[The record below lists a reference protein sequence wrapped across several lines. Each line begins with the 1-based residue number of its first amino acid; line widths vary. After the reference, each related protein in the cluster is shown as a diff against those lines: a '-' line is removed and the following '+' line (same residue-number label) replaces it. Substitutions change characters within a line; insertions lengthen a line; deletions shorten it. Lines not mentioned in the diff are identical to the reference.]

1 MTTGIT
7 ILAAVIL
14 LITIASSLALW
25 HGLSKMASLADS
37 PPLKPEGQKLV
48 SIIVAACNEEEKIE
62 QAMRSLLA
70 LDYRHIEIIAIND
83 RSTDSTGKI
92 LTDLAADHRALQ
104 VLHIDSLP
112 ANWMGK
118 LHALQKGAELASGEY
133 LLFSDADVILEK
145 SALARAMARVSEKKL
160 DHLTVIFKNISPGW
174 LLNSLILDAGAGLLL
189 LFRPWLA
196 QDRNSSC
203 FIGVGAFNLVKKSC
217 YLAVGGHSAIAMHPV
232 DDLMLGRLLKQRGF
246 SQECLLAPD
255 LVMVPW
261 YSSVAEMVEG
271 LTKNALAL
279 LNYRFS
285 LVLPVVL
292 FCSALTILPPWGVLL
307 SERLPAGLFLATVL
321 LRIAA
326 FLWGAKLL
334 ALSPWCA
341 CGALVAPYLS
351 SYILLRSAWKNSR
364 EGGISWRGTFY
375 PLEKLRENGSLLPPL
390 N

>member
-1 MTTGIT
+1 MITGIT

-14 LITIASSLALW
+14 LISIASSLYLW
-25 HGLSKMASLADS
+25 HGLGKMTALNAI
-37 PPLKPEGQKLV
+37 PPLKPEGQQSV

-83 RSTDSTGKI
+83 RSTDSTGTV
-92 LTDLAADHRALQ
+92 LADLAADHRALK
-104 VLHIDSLP
+104 VIHVNSLP

-118 LHALQKGAELASGEY
+118 LHALQKGAELARGEY
-133 LLFSDADVILEK
+133 LLFTDADVLLEK
-145 SALARAMARVSEKKL
+145 SALARAMARVTEENL

-196 QDRNSSC
+196 KDRKSPC
-203 FIGVGAFNLVKKSC
+203 FIGVGAFNLVKKKS
-217 YLAVGGHSAIAMHPV
+217 YLAINGHSAIAMHPV

-246 SQECLLAPD
+246 AQECLLAPD
-255 LVMVPW
+255 LVMLPW
-261 YSSVAEMVEG
+261 YSSVAEMIEG
-271 LTKNALAL
+271 LMKNALAL
-279 LNYRFS
+279 VNYRFS
-285 LVLPVVL
+285 LVPPVAL
-292 FCSALTILPPWGVLL
+292 LCSVLTILPPWGVLL
-307 SERLPAGLFLATVL
+307 TEGLPAGLFLATVL

-341 CGALVAPYLS
+341 FGAVVAPYLS
-351 SYILLRSAWKNSR
+351 IYILLRAAWKNSR

-375 PLEKLRENGSLLPPL
+375 PLEMLRKNDSLLPPL
-390 N
+390 Y